1 MTISAKAGPG
11 DRRRKNTADHATL
24 SNNCSRKSCI
34 GAAVSPTFRQTSH
47 AAIAIAMYKIVHT
60 GPNSQLG
67 GVQLGLLKLSYHGRS
82 AGVVHNDPSPA
93 AAKQTAM
100 QTMSRRLNSSP
111 TFRSSL
117 EPGETLPR
125 AMASREKD
133 RARPR
138 LSSVPHGISLRG
150 RQRSRADP
158 WHAPHSPKASQPT

>member
-11 DRRRKNTADHATL
+11 DRSRKNTADHATL
-24 SNNCSRKSCI
+24 SNNCNRNSRM
-34 GAAVSPTFRQTSH
+34 GAAVKPASRQISQ
-47 AAIAIAMYKIVHT
+47 AAIAIAMYKIVQT

-67 GVQLGLLKLSYHGRS
+67 GVQLGLLKLAYHGRS

-111 TFRSSL
+111 TFRPSL

-125 AMASREKD
+125 EMASREKD

-138 LSSVPHGISLRG
+138 SSSVPLGISLRG

-158 WHAPHSPKASQPT
+158 WRAPHSPKASQPT